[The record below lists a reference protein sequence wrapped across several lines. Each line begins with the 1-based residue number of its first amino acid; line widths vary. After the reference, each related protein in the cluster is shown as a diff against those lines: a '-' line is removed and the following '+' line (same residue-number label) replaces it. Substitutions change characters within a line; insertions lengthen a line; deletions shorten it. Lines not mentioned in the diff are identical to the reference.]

1 MTSREPDPGETPE
14 SGSAVPSGDF
24 SSERTSPDRM
34 RSNLMPSEVTA
45 VDRRPSPD
53 PGETSAEPTTVL
65 LPRDDADLLVEERL
79 LLRYPHAAAALLHYV
94 NLLTTDGVVRGLIG
108 PREVTRLW
116 SRHVANCAVLEE
128 LVPEGAVVADVGSG
142 AGLPGLPLAIV
153 RPDIRVVLVEP
164 LLRRT
169 TFLTE
174 AVEALGLG
182 DRVEVRRGRAE
193 ETSLA
198 VDVVTARAVAPLDRL
213 AGWTLPLARV
223 GGVLLALKGEGAAE
237 EIAASSGALE
247 KLGGGHAEVLICGA
261 GVVEPPTTVVR
272 VVRVTAGR
280 RRGSR

>member
-1 MTSREPDPGETPE
+1 MTPREPDLGETPE
-14 SGSAVPSGDF
+14 SGDAVSWGRTPSDLAPSDG
-24 SSERTSPDRM
+24 T
-34 RSNLMPSEVTA
+34 PSESTS
-45 VDRRPSPD
+45 SPAAI
-53 PGETSAEPTTVL
+53 ESSAEPMAVL
-65 LPRDDADLLVEERL
+65 VPRDDADLLVEERL
-79 LLRYPHAAAALLHYV
+79 LERYPAAAAALLHYV
-94 NLLTTDGVVRGLIG
+94 DLLATDGVIRGLIG

-182 DRVEVRRGRAE
+182 DRVEVLRGRAE

-237 EIAASSGALE
+237 EIAASSSALE
-247 KLGGGHAEVLICGA
+247 KLGGGHAEVLTCGA

>member
-1 MTSREPDPGETPE
+1 MSPGGALSSRSEE
-14 SGSAVPSGDF
+14 SVGSEVSSGHPS
-24 SSERTSPDRM
+24 SPDDAA
-34 RSNLMPSEVTA
+34 SSGEPTA
-45 VDRRPSPD
+45 VL
-53 PGETSAEPTTVL
+53 V
-65 LPRDDADLLVEERL
+65 PRDDADLLVEARL
-79 LLRYPHAAAALLHYV
+79 LARFPHAAAALQHYV
-94 NLLTTDGVVRGLIG
+94 ELLATDGVIRGLIG
-108 PREVTRLW
+108 PREVPRLW

-153 RPDIRVVLVEP
+153 RRDIRVVLVEP

-169 TFLTE
+169 TFLAE

-182 DRVEVRRGRAE
+182 DRVEVLRGRAE

-247 KLGGGHAEVLICGA
+247 KLGGGHAEVLTCGA